1 MSGISGPKIIT
12 SGCVLSLDAA
22 DIFSYPRTGTTW
34 RDLSGNNN
42 NGTLT
47 NGPTFSAANMGSIS
61 LDGADDQIDCGTNSS
76 LNISDNLTLGIWVK
90 FNSLSSAPS
99 LITKQWC
106 SGNQFSYVWSMFSDG
121 RMYYGFDSDGN
132 CGSITG
138 EYTSTNAVCTTGI
151 WYCLNVVH
159 TSTSINLYSNGRLI
173 PGTISGG
180 YGTIYISSVPVRL
193 GVYRNLSGAFA
204 SYLNGNIAQ
213 TVMYNRALT
222 ATEILQNYNAT
233 KSRFGL

>member
-90 FNSLSSAPS
+90 FNSLSSEPN
-99 LITKQWC
+99 LIAKQWC
-106 SGNQFSYVWSMFSDG
+106 SGNQFSYAWSILSDG

-138 EYTSTNAVCTTGI
+138 NYTSTNVVCTTGI
-151 WYCLNVVH
+151 WYYLNVVH
-159 TSTSINLYSNGRLI
+159 TSTSINLYSNGVSI
-173 PGTISGG
+173 PGTLAGS

-204 SYLNGNIAQ
+204 GYLSGNIAQ

-222 ATEILQNYNAT
+222 AAEILQNYNAT

>member
-1 MSGISGPKIIT
+1 MNYGPRIIRSGL
-12 SGCVLSLDAA
+12 VLALDAG
-22 DIFSYPRTGTTW
+22 DRNSYLGSGTSWT
-34 RDLSGNNN
+34 DLSGNNN

-47 NGPTFSAANMGSIS
+47 NGPTFSAGNMGSIS

-90 FNSLSSAPS
+90 FNSLSSSPN
-99 LITKQWC
+99 LIAKQWC
-106 SGNQFSYVWSMFSDG
+106 SGNQFSYAWSILSDG
-121 RMYYGFDSDGN
+121 RMCYSFDSDGN

-138 EYTSTNAVCTTGI
+138 EYTSTNVVCATGI
-151 WYCLNVVH
+151 WYYLNVVH
-159 TSTSINLYSNGRLI
+159 TSTSINLYSNGVSI
-173 PGTISGG
+173 PGTLAGS

-193 GVYRNLSGAFA
+193 GVYRNLSGTFA
-204 SYLNGNIAQ
+204 GYLSGNIAQ

-222 ATEILQNYNAT
+222 AAEILQNYNAT

>member
-22 DIFSYPRTGTTW
+22 ERLSYPRTGTTW

-47 NGPTFSAANMGSIS
+47 NGPTFSVANMGSIS

-106 SGNQFSYVWSMFSDG
+106 SGNQFSYAWSVFSDG

-204 SYLNGNIAQ
+204 NYLNGNIAQ

>member
-106 SGNQFSYVWSMFSDG
+106 SGNQFSYAWSILSDG

-204 SYLNGNIAQ
+204 NYLNGNIAQ
-213 TVMYNRALT
+213 TVIYNRALT
-222 ATEILQNYNAT
+222 AAEILQNYNAT

>member
-1 MSGISGPKIIT
+1 VNYGPRIIRSGL
-12 SGCVLSLDAA
+12 VLALDAG
-22 DIFSYPRTGTTW
+22 DRNSYLGSGTSWT
-34 RDLSGNNN
+34 DLSGNNN

-47 NGPTFSAANMGSIS
+47 NGPTFSAGNMGSIS

-90 FNSLSSAPS
+90 FNSLSSSPN
-99 LITKQWC
+99 LIAKQWC
-106 SGNQFSYVWSMFSDG
+106 SGNQFSYAWSILSDG
-121 RMYYGFDSDGN
+121 RMCYSFDSDGN

-138 EYTSTNAVCTTGI
+138 EYTSTNVVCATGI
-151 WYCLNVVH
+151 WYYLNVVH
-159 TSTSINLYSNGRLI
+159 TSTSINLYSNGVSI
-173 PGTISGG
+173 PGTLAGS

-193 GVYRNLSGAFA
+193 GVYRNLSGTFA
-204 SYLNGNIAQ
+204 GYLSGNIAQ

-222 ATEILQNYNAT
+222 AAEILQNYNAT

>member
-106 SGNQFSYVWSMFSDG
+106 SGNQFSYAWSILSDG

-222 ATEILQNYNAT
+222 AAEILQNYNAT